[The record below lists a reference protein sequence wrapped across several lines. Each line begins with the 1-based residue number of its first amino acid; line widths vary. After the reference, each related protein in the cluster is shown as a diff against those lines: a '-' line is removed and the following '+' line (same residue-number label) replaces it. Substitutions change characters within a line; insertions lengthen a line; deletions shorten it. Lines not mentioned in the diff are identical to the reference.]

1 MANDPSPWAMNFHC
15 SHSLSEPISDH
26 HKVTHL
32 LVFIATE
39 CISFDCL
46 EIFQRHFHHRA
57 APDVRQD
64 VDSGS
69 KVCHYDLLERENRVQ
84 LDVLEYRFQT
94 QRVSKGERERLD
106 KTYTREELADAGTC
120 PLTRCF
126 RIAIH
131 THLLNKHHR
140 TQLSFLPTHLYLPW
154 PILSHNIGI
163 MTTET

>member
-1 MANDPSPWAMNFHC
+1 MANDPSPCAINFHC
-15 SHSLSEPISDH
+15 GHSLSQSISDH
-26 HKVTHL
+26 RDQVTHL
-32 LVFIATE
+32 LIFIATE

-106 KTYTREELADAGTC
+106 KTYTREELADAG
-120 PLTRCF
+120 
-126 RIAIH
+126 
-131 THLLNKHHR
+131 
-140 TQLSFLPTHLYLPW
+140 LPQHMPTYTLFPHCN
-154 PILSHNIGI
+154 SHAPP
-163 MTTET
+163 